1 ANDEKKVIRENVKTG
16 ADGKVTVKDLEPGTY
31 KFIETEAPKDY
42 VLNANPIEFTIDK
55 SQQSFATVTATN
67 SLKTGEV
74 ELLKVDE
81 FGDKKP
87 LKGAVFK
94 IVDVNNNDVRTDL
107 TTDADG
113 KTKADKLR
121 PGTYKFIETAA
132 PEHYVLRAEPIEFTI
147 DRSQKETLLVK
158 AENALKP
165 GDVELTK
172 VDDID
177 GTALAGAVFKIV
189 DANDEKKVI
198 RENVKTGA
206 DGK

>member
-1 ANDEKKVIRENVKTG
+1 VELTKIDDIDTNTNLANAVFNLLDENGQVVEEG
-16 ADGKVTVKDLEPGTY
+16 
-31 KFIETEAPKDY
+31 
-42 VLNANPIEFTIDK
+42 
-55 SQQSFATVTATN
+55 
-67 SLKTGEV
+67 LKTNAEG
-74 ELLKVDE
+74 
-81 FGDKKP
+81 
-87 LKGAVFK
+87 K
-94 IVDVNNNDVRTDL
+94 IVVEN
-107 TTDADG
+107 
-113 KTKADKLR
+113 LR
-121 PGTYKFIETAA
+121 PGTYQFVETIA

-177 GTALAGAVFKIV
+177 GTALEGAVFKIV

-206 DGK
+206 DGKVTVKDLEPGTYRFIETEAPKDYVLNTNPIEFTIDKSQQSFATV

>member
-1 ANDEKKVIRENVKTG
+1 MNSVI
-16 ADGKVTVKDLEPGTY
+16 
-31 KFIETEAPKDY
+31 
-42 VLNANPIEFTIDK
+42 
-55 SQQSFATVTATN
+55 
-67 SLKTGEV
+67 
-74 ELLKVDE
+74 
-81 FGDKKP
+81 KP

-177 GTALAGAVFKIV
+177 GTALEGAVFKIV

-198 RENVKTGA
+198 RENIKTGA
-206 DGK
+206 DGKAIATGLRPGDYKFIEITAPKYYDKNTNPIKFTITESQTTSATVTAKTA

>member
-1 ANDEKKVIRENVKTG
+1 M
-16 ADGKVTVKDLEPGTY
+16 
-31 KFIETEAPKDY
+31 
-42 VLNANPIEFTIDK
+42 
-55 SQQSFATVTATN
+55 
-67 SLKTGEV
+67 SLV
-74 ELLKVDE
+74 R
-81 FGDKKP
+81 KP
-87 LKGAVFK
+87 LEGAVFK
-94 IVDVNNNDVRTDL
+94 LVDTNNNDVSPHTNL
-107 TTDADG
+107 TTDKHG
-113 KTKADKLR
+113 KVKVSNLR
-121 PGTYKFIETAA
+121 PGTYKFIEIAA

-177 GTALAGAVFKIV
+177 GTALEGAVFKIV

-206 DGK
+206 DGKAIATGLRPGDYKFIEVTAPKYYDKNTKPIKFTITESQTTQATVTAKTA